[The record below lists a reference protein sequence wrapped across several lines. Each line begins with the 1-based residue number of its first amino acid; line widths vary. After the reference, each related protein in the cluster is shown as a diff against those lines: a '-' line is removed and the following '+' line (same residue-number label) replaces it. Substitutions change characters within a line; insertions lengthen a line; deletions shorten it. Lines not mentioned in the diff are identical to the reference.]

1 MRAQRIIALPRLTLA
16 PFSKAHVGSQ
26 APGNRWI
33 QLLLGL
39 ICMLVI
45 SSPQY
50 VWALFT
56 QPLTAGLG
64 ATLPKLQI
72 TFSILIVVQ
81 TFLSPWQGVLVDR
94 FGPRVLL
101 SIGVLITGLS
111 WMLAARSSSLT
122 VLYLTYGL
130 LGGIGTGIVYV
141 GVIGHMVQWFPD
153 KRGLA
158 TGLVA
163 AGYGIGAL
171 LTTFPIAAVLRES
184 TYQDALTR
192 FGLLFAIVGLVAAQG
207 LRRPD
212 TAWQRAAAAAQRARA
227 VGGAAAGPPFD
238 FTPAEMLG
246 TRIFWLMFA
255 MMTMMSTTGLM
266 VISQMGA
273 FTRDFGMASVLVFG
287 LPLLPLALSLDRITN
302 GATRP
307 LFGWISDRFGR
318 ENTMLVAFALEGTAM
333 TLWLLTRANPVLFV
347 LLSGVVFF
355 GWGEIFSLFPSTL
368 TDTFG
373 TKHAT
378 ANYGC
383 LYIAQGVGSVL
394 GGPMAALLHESTGS
408 WFPVFAVIITMDFT
422 TAVLAIAVL
431 KPMRRQWLEKTHRDR
446 LDVSA
451 AEGDADRASHK
462 LLASSALRLAPSS
475 AAEVG
480 QSKAAT
486 ALPAAG
492 KTSALWRRR

>member
-1 MRAQRIIALPRLTLA
+1 MNSASPNT
-16 PFSKAHVGSQ
+16 
-26 APGNRWI
+26 RWI

-39 ICMLVI
+39 VCMIVI

-56 QPLTAGLG
+56 QPLTTGLG
-64 ATLPKLQI
+64 ASLPELQI

-94 FGPRVLL
+94 FGPRLLL
-101 SIGVLITGLS
+101 SIGVLVTGLS
-111 WMLAARSSSLT
+111 WILAAQASSLT
-122 VLYLTYGL
+122 MLYLTYGL

-163 AGYGIGAL
+163 AGYGVGAL
-171 LTTFPIAAVLRES
+171 LTTFPIATVLRES
-184 TYQDALTR
+184 TYEDALTR
-192 FGLLFAIVGLVAAQG
+192 FGLIFGIVGLVAAQG

-212 TAWQRAAAAAQRARA
+212 AAWQIAWNQRARA
-227 VGGAAAGPPFD
+227 GGSVSTTSIDLSPIQ
-238 FTPAEMLG
+238 MLG
-246 TRIFWLMFA
+246 TRIFWLMFV

-266 VISQMGA
+266 VTSQMGA
-273 FTRDFGMASVLVFG
+273 FTRDFGMASVLVWG

-307 LFGWISDRFGR
+307 FFGWVSDRYGR
-318 ENTMLVAFALEGTAM
+318 ENTMLIAFALEGTAM
-333 TLWLLTRANPVLFV
+333 TLWLLSREHAVLFV
-347 LLSGVVFF
+347 LLSGLVFF

-383 LYIAQGVGSVL
+383 LYMAQGVGSVL
-394 GGPMAALLHESTGS
+394 GGPVAALLHDSTGS
-408 WFPVFAVIITMDFT
+408 WIPVFAVIIAMDFT
-422 TAVLAIAVL
+422 TAALAIGVL
-431 KPMRRQWLEKTHRDR
+431 KPMRQRWL
-446 LDVSA
+446 A
-451 AEGDADRASHK
+451 AARI
-462 LLASSALRLAPSS
+462 
-475 AAEVG
+475 
-480 QSKAAT
+480 
-486 ALPAAG
+486 
-492 KTSALWRRR
+492 TSAVATDRQVVPTTVGTHP

>member
-1 MRAQRIIALPRLTLA
+1 MSASPAT
-16 PFSKAHVGSQ
+16 
-26 APGNRWI
+26 RWI

-39 ICMLVI
+39 ICMIVI

-64 ATLPKLQI
+64 VSLPELQV

-94 FGPRVLL
+94 FGPRLLL

-111 WMLAARSSSLT
+111 WILAAQVSSLT
-122 VLYLTYGL
+122 MLYLTYGL

-163 AGYGIGAL
+163 AGYGVGAL
-171 LTTFPIAAVLRES
+171 LTTFPIASVLRES

-192 FGLLFAIVGLVAAQG
+192 FGALFAVLGLIAAQG
-207 LRRPD
+207 LRRPAASFQIAWNQQAR
-212 TAWQRAAAAAQRARA
+212 TA
-227 VGGAAAGPPFD
+227 GASSIVPIDLSPLQ
-238 FTPAEMLG
+238 MLG
-246 TRIFWLMFA
+246 TRIFWLMFL

-266 VISQMGA
+266 VTSQMGA
-273 FTRDFGMASVLVFG
+273 FTRDFGMANVLVWG

-307 LFGWISDRFGR
+307 FFGWISDRYGR
-318 ENTMLVAFALEGTAM
+318 ENTMLIAFALEGTAM
-333 TLWLLTRANPVLFV
+333 TLWLLSRDHPVLFV
-347 LLSGVVFF
+347 LLSGLVFF

-383 LYIAQGVGSVL
+383 LYMAQGVGSVL
-394 GGPMAALLHESTGS
+394 GGPVAALLHDSTGS
-408 WFPVFAVIITMDFT
+408 WLPVFAVIIAMDFT
-422 TAVLAIAVL
+422 TAGLAIGVL
-431 KPMRRQWLEKTHRDR
+431 KPMRQRWLAAAQVPSPVTSDVVRKTEDYWLVYPSDSARQ
-446 LDVSA
+446 
-451 AEGDADRASHK
+451 
-462 LLASSALRLAPSS
+462 
-475 AAEVG
+475 
-480 QSKAAT
+480 
-486 ALPAAG
+486 
-492 KTSALWRRR
+492 